1 MSLQF
6 AGESLLGRYTAADM
20 IKRLA
25 ALEMEMSALADAS

>member
-20 IKRLA
+20 IKRL
-25 ALEMEMSALADAS
+25 EMEMPALADAS